1 MNTKYNIITILGP
14 TATGKTKFA
23 AQLCNSVNG
32 EIISADSRQVY
43 RNMNIGTGKDI
54 EDYIVNNVSIPY
66 HLIDIVDAGY
76 QYNVFEF
83 QRDFLVA
90 YNKIKNNNKTPV
102 LCGGTGLYIDA
113 VLKGYKLI
121 DVPVNLELRKT
132 LENKSLQQLTEILKK
147 YKTLHNKTDVDTIKR
162 AIRAIEIEEYYKY
175 NNVQEKEYPKINSLI
190 IGINCDREL
199 RRKRITARLKNRIS
213 EGLIDEVK
221 NLLDSGLK
229 PEQLTYYGLEYK
241 FITEYIIGKYSF
253 DEFFTKLEIA
263 IHQFAK
269 RQMTYF
275 RGMERKGT
283 KIYWIDS
290 EVSNDEKIKIVLNVL
305 QNVS

>member
-1 MNTKYNIITILGP
+1 MNNKYNIITILGP

-23 AQLCNSVNG
+23 THLCNAING

-54 EDYIVNNVSIPY
+54 EDYIVHNVTIPY

-83 QRDFLVA
+83 QRDFLIA
-90 YNKIKNNNKTPV
+90 YNKINNNNKMPV

-113 VLKGYKLI
+113 ALKGYKLI
-121 DVPVNLELRKT
+121 DVPVNLELRKK
-132 LENKSLQQLTEILKK
+132 LENLSLQELSAILKT
-147 YKTLHNKTDVDTIKR
+147 YKKLHNKTDVDTIKR
-162 AIRAIEIEEYYKY
+162 AVRAIEIEEHYKY
-175 NNVQEKEYPKINSLI
+175 NNVQEKEYPKLKSLI
-190 IGINCDREL
+190 IGLNCDREL
-199 RRKRITARLKNRIS
+199 RRKRITDRLNNRIS

-221 NLLDSGLK
+221 NLLNSGLNA
-229 PEQLTYYGLEYK
+229 EQLIYYGLEYK
-241 FITEYIIGKYSF
+241 FITEYITGKYSF
-253 DEFFTKLEIA
+253 EEFFTKLEIA

-275 RGMERKGT
+275 RGMERKGA

-290 EVSNDEKIKIVLNVL
+290 EIPNEEKIKIVLKL
-305 QNVS
+305 L

>member
-1 MNTKYNIITILGP
+1 MFNTYNIITILGP

-23 AQLCNSVNG
+23 AELSNIING

-43 RNMNIGTGKDI
+43 RNMNIGTGKDF
-54 EDYIVNNVSIPY
+54 EDYFVKNVKIPY
-66 HLIDIVDAGY
+66 YLIDIVDAGY

-83 QRDFLVA
+83 QRDFLLC
-90 YNKIKNNNKTPV
+90 YEDITKKNKLPV

-121 DVPVNLELRKT
+121 DVPINFELRKK
-132 LENKSLQQLTEILKK
+132 LENKSLKELSETLTT
-147 YKTLHNKTDVDTIKR
+147 YKTLHNKTDIDTIKR
-162 AIRAIEIEEYYKY
+162 AIRAIEIEDFYLK
-175 NNVQEKEYPKINSLI
+175 NNVQEKTYPKINSLN
-190 IGINCDREL
+190 IGLNCEKEL
-199 RRKRITARLKNRIS
+199 RRKRITERLKKRIS

-221 NLLDSGLK
+221 SLMGNGLL
-229 PEQLTYYGLEYK
+229 PEQLIYYGLEYK
-241 FITEYIIGKYSF
+241 FITEYLMGKYSF
-253 DEFFTKLEIA
+253 EDFFSKLEIA

-283 KIYWIDS
+283 KINWIDS
-290 EVSNDEKIKIVLNVL
+290 EISNQEKVEITLKLM
-305 QNVS
+305 QNII

>member
-199 RRKRITARLKNRIS
+199 RRKRITARLKKRIS

-290 EVSNDEKIKIVLNVL
+290 EVSNDEKIKIVLNIL

>member
-199 RRKRITARLKNRIS
+199 RRKRITARLKKRIS

-290 EVSNDEKIKIVLNVL
+290 EVSNDEKIKIVLKL
-305 QNVS
+305 LK